1 MAKRRSVP
9 DLRTVNTTVSPWYPV
24 VSNLHML
31 LISIPTESKFFRI
44 LTTQNIF
51 SMLTDENSQY
61 LFTFT
66 WEEQQYNWMVIFIP
80 RVSQSPPYFSQDLK
94 ADLDDRKFGEGSIF
108 LKY

>member
-1 MAKRRSVP
+1 M
-9 DLRTVNTTVSPWYPV
+9 VSCCFQPSYATDIHSHWKQIFQ
-24 VSNLHML
+24 N
-31 LISIPTESKFFRI
+31 